1 MCSPKNQG
9 WRWGRAK
16 NSIERGQDEC
26 SDVHHVVSGCS
37 VLGAA
42 SMSINAR
49 VYVHS
54 TGGTTNRG
62 TAPATMVLDG
72 LSVPT
77 TTGILTRKRLRQVRI
92 SDFPKD
98 FPKQL
103 ISNRGNRSFSEV
115 IRSALLIV
123 PIPIQLIYNQ
133 LFRTQLNTAE
143 VSC

>member
-1 MCSPKNQG
+1 MLSKESELEM
-9 WRWGRAK
+9 GRAK

-62 TAPATMVLDG
+62 TGPCNDGSWRPFRANNDRNLDPEAFTAG
-72 LSVPT
+72 P
-77 TTGILTRKRLRQVRI
+77 
-92 SDFPKD
+92 DF
-98 FPKQL
+98 
-103 ISNRGNRSFSEV
+103 
-115 IRSALLIV
+115 
-123 PIPIQLIYNQ
+123 
-133 LFRTQLNTAE
+133 
-143 VSC
+143 